1 MRKKLIILM
10 AVSCI
15 MLSACGTNK
24 PETPEPDQHATSTE
38 YRSEK
43 IQERKEE
50 LKTKEGAAEGN
61 VTYIGSQY
69 GYEDE
74 MGYFNGQDNQSLDS
88 GSDTTAAENS
98 LKNEEHN
105 YMQVYEETDEDAE
118 PNSGSEFGNGSDGGD
133 ENNGI
138 ETP

>member
-24 PETPEPDQHATSTE
+24 PEAPEPDQHATSTE